1 MDADERT
8 EQGQDLIVL
17 ALNTRVSAGHHRNV
31 VAGNDGVVVRSWTFK
46 RACELAC

>member
-17 ALNTRVSAGHHRNV
+17 ALNTRVSAAIIEMWWQATMVSLYGLGHSN
-31 VAGNDGVVVRSWTFK
+31 A
-46 RACELAC
+46 LAN